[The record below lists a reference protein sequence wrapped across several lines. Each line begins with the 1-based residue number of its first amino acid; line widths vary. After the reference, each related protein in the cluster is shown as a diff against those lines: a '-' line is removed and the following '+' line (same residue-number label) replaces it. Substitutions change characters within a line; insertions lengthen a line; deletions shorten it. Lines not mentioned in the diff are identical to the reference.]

1 MATTTTARKTA
12 RSTTQAGST
21 TREIEGRDSVGL
33 YLDEIARTPLLDAET
48 EVELSKTIEAG
59 LLAEKLLEQ
68 GRVGRRK
75 GGAPMSATQE
85 ELEWLAEEGR
95 KAVDRFIEANLRLV
109 VSIARK
115 YGRAQM
121 PMLDL
126 IQEGNTGL
134 IRAVEKFDYTKGYK
148 FSTYATWWVRQ
159 AITRGI
165 AQQARVVRLPVH
177 VVEELNQVGSARRT
191 LERQLGRDPDPEEI
205 AQELGMDIE
214 RVLDL
219 LSWGREHVSLDTPID
234 EDGDTSLGDLMAQET
249 SPSPDLEVLDVEAR
263 ERLDRLVSLLD
274 DRSADIVRSRYGL
287 VDGRQHKLAD
297 IGAKHGIS
305 AERVRQLERE
315 ALQKLRRL
323 GDPDLAA

>member
-1 MATTTTARKTA
+1 MTVRRTE
-12 RSTTQAGST
+12 
-21 TREIEGRDSVGL
+21 REIEGRDSVGL
-33 YLDEIARTPLLDAET
+33 YLDEIARTPLLDAIT

-59 LLAEKLLEQ
+59 LFAAHLLEE

-75 GGAPMSATQE
+75 GGAPGFATRA
-85 ELEWLAEEGR
+85 ELEWMVAEGER
-95 KAVDRFIEANLRLV
+95 AVQRFIQANLRLV

-115 YGRAQM
+115 YGRSAM

-134 IRAVEKFDYTKGYK
+134 IRAVEKFDYAKGYK

-177 VVEELNQVGSARRT
+177 VVEELNQVSSARRT
-191 LERQLGRDPDPEEI
+191 LERQIGREPEPEEI
-205 AQELGMDIE
+205 AAELGMEVD
-214 RVLDL
+214 RVIDL
-219 LSWGREHVSLDTPID
+219 MGWGRDHVSLDSPLD
-234 EDGDTSLGDLMAQET
+234 VDGDTSLGDLIAQEN
-249 SPSPDLEVLDVEAR
+249 SPGPDLNVLDVEAR
-263 ERLDRLVSLLD
+263 DRLNTLVELLD
-274 DRSADIVRSRYGL
+274 ERSADIIRSRYGL

-297 IGAKHGIS
+297 IGAAHGIS

-315 ALQKLRRL
+315 AIAKLRRL
-323 GDPDLAA
+323 ADPDLAA